1 MGVIGIFGCY
11 SLENHW
17 AITAALIFGIFGAS
31 GVLPVLNAFT
41 TELFPTKLRGDAF
54 AWSNNLLGRI
64 GYVLSPMAV
73 GAMAGQWGWGP
84 AIQVTVIGPILA
96 LGLIFLWLP
105 ETSSKEL
112 EETAAV

>member
-1 MGVIGIFGCY
+1 AIAGVLGCY
-11 SLENHW
+11 RFENRW
-17 AITAALIFGIFGAS
+17 AITVSLIFGIFGAS
-31 GVLPVLNAFT
+31 GSLPVLNAFT
-41 TELFPTKLRGDAF
+41 AELFPTTLRGDAF
-54 AWSNNLLGRI
+54 AWSNNLLGRV

-73 GAMAGQWGWGP
+73 GALAGHWGWGP
-84 AIQVTVIGPILA
+84 SVQLTVIGPLLA